1 MLKKIILDYYEKG
14 GLEDG
19 IYAKRFYKYKLKDY
33 KFTYLGENLLLHP
46 YKSMYWE
53 KYKILFLSDL
63 HIGKAAH
70 FRKSGIPIPENIH
83 ALDFERIE
91 LLLNR
96 YKPKRIIF
104 LGDLFHSSF
113 NNSWSIFKDF
123 CTRKIDFIPEL
134 VIGNHDIMDDDH
146 YGFLKTY
153 HDRLVLDPFILSHKP
168 LPADELKGYYNLCGH
183 LHPSVK
189 ISGPARQSLRV
200 ECFYFGKN
208 HGILP
213 AFGNFTGN
221 SKMPRRKKT
230 DTIFAVTD
238 QKIIRLY

>member
-14 GLEDG
+14 SLEDG
-19 IYAKRFYKYKLKDY
+19 FYTKRFYKYKLKDF
-33 KFTYLGENLLLHP
+33 KFTYLGENLFLHP
-46 YKSMYWE
+46 YKSIYWE
-53 KYKILFLSDL
+53 RYKILFLSDL
-63 HIGKAAH
+63 HLGKATH

-83 ALDFERIE
+83 TLDFKRIE
-91 LLLNR
+91 LLLKS
-96 YKPKRIIF
+96 YKPNRIIF

-113 NNSWSIFKDF
+113 NKSWSTFKDF
-123 CTRKIDFIPEL
+123 CTHNIDIKPEL
-134 VIGNHDIMDDDH
+134 VIGNHDIMEDNH
-146 YGFLKTY
+146 YNFLKI
-153 HDRLVLDPFILSHKP
+153 HQDRIELHPFVLSHKP
-168 LPADELKGYYNLCGH
+168 LPVDMLNGLYNLCGH

-230 DTIFAVTD
+230 DTIFAVTNH
-238 QKIIRLY
+238 KIIRLV